1 MMKFQLF
8 HVKIFEAWVI
18 VKCSTFEIF
27 GADLTQ
33 DHYFWAFTLQMVF
46 KLTSCHMLEL
56 WELTNITSEFWTFI
70 ILSMLL

>member
-1 MMKFQLF
+1 
-8 HVKIFEAWVI
+8 VI

-56 WELTNITSEFWTFI
+56 WESQSGVNKYHIRILDIHHTKHASI
-70 ILSMLL
+70 ILG